1 LQENVSRKSRMETGV
16 TLLVRLP
23 NRSTYTSVS
32 TITELIHRPCVMGT
46 RDGAWTG
53 VRYRGSGFL
62 FWVRLAI
69 EIVRIDRNHTDHI
82 GSHFL
87 VK

>member
-1 LQENVSRKSRMETGV
+1 MSALYIILVSYSGTEG
-16 TLLVRLP
+16 
-23 NRSTYTSVS
+23 NREGEVGG
-32 TITELIHRPCVMGT
+32 IVMGT

-53 VRYRGSGFL
+53 VRCRRSGFL
-62 FWVRLAI
+62 FWVRLVI
-69 EIVRIDRNHTDHI
+69 EIVRIDRNRTDRI

>member
-1 LQENVSRKSRMETGV
+1 MLRLARIRYRLRCSLLNRVLRRLVSEAARAESAK
-16 TLLVRLP
+16 
-23 NRSTYTSVS
+23 TSSVF
-32 TITELIHRPCVMGT
+32 VMGT

-69 EIVRIDRNHTDHI
+69 KIVRINRNRTDHI

>member
-1 LQENVSRKSRMETGV
+1 M
-16 TLLVRLP
+16 
-23 NRSTYTSVS
+23 S
-32 TITELIHRPCVMGT
+32 TIVMGT

-53 VRYRGSGFL
+53 VRYHGSGFL

-69 EIVRIDRNHTDHI
+69 EIVRIDRNHTDRI
-82 GSHFL
+82 GSYFL

>member
-1 LQENVSRKSRMETGV
+1 VGYSRKSLENWLDIYKDLREV
-16 TLLVRLP
+16 ILL
-23 NRSTYTSVS
+23 YKG
-32 TITELIHRPCVMGT
+32 VMGT

-53 VRYRGSGFL
+53 IRYRGSGFL

-69 EIVRIDRNHTDHI
+69 EIVRIDRNRTDHI